1 VPGSF
6 DPLTNGHLD
15 VITRAATLFDRLVV
29 AVASNPA
36 KQPLLAAGER
46 VALIREVLSGQ
57 PAIRGVEV
65 DAFDGLLADY
75 VRGRRALAVV
85 RGLRTAAELSDEMQ
99 MARMNRHLH
108 DRFETVFLVADA
120 SVAHISSRLVKEI
133 AAFGGSLEGLVPPL
147 VAARLARRHTTDHT
161 IRI

>member
-15 VITRAATLFDRLVV
+15 VIRRAATLFDRLVV

-36 KQPLLAAGER
+36 KQPLLPAGER
-46 VALIREVLSGQ
+46 VAIIREVLSAL
-57 PAIRGVEV
+57 PETRGVDV
-65 DAFDGLLADY
+65 DAFDGLLAEY
-75 VRGRRALAVV
+75 VRRRRALAVV

-99 MARMNRHLH
+99 MARMNRHLY
-108 DRFETVFLVADA
+108 DSFETVFLVADA

-133 AAFGGSLEGLVPPL
+133 AAFGGSLEGLVPPP